1 MLLRVVLRRAVPGA
15 VWILTTVSGFGVGA
29 APKMDHQFS
38 GRFSIESQWYPES
51 AAHSGQRPHATGFVM
66 EPELYLESIAGWSFT
81 FAPFFRYDSADPR
94 RTHADLREA
103 YLLLFGEIGNDDW
116 ELRLGID
123 RVFWGVAESRHLV
136 DIVNQ
141 IDLVE
146 HPYKELKLGQPMA
159 HITWSGNWGTA
170 EIFGLPYHRPR
181 TFPGRSGRLRLPLVV
196 DKEQVSY
203 ESDAEQWDLSL
214 AARYSR
220 SLGPFDIGISAFDG
234 TSREPFLRLS
244 TDRSGA
250 PALVPHYEQI
260 RQFGL
265 DAQLTAGSWL
275 FKLEAIQRFDARDR
289 LGRKGDYAAS
299 VLGGEYTFYSVFG
312 STVDISLLGEW
323 NSDGRGQSATND
335 FQKDLFV
342 AARVAFN
349 DVQSTEILAST
360 LGDADS
366 TSRLLVFELSRRISD
381 QWSLSVEA
389 IAFLDI
395 DRADISYEIR
405 RDSFIDLNLI
415 YNF

>member
-1 MLLRVVLRRAVPGA
+1 MLRRVVLRCALPGA
-15 VWILTTVSGFGVGA
+15 IWILTTVSGFGVGA
-29 APKMDHQFS
+29 ETKIDHQFS

-51 AAHSGQRPHATGFVM
+51 AAHSGQRRHATGFVM

-81 FAPFFRYDSADPR
+81 LAPFFRYDSSDPR

-103 YLLLFGEIGNDDW
+103 YLLLFGEIGNDGW

-203 ESDAEQWDLSL
+203 ESEAEQWHLSL

-220 SLGPFDIGISAFDG
+220 SLGPFDIGISVFDG
-234 TSREPFLRLS
+234 TSREPFLLPS
-244 TDRSGA
+244 TDRSGV

-289 LGRKGDYAAS
+289 LGGKGDYAAS
-299 VLGGEYTFYSVFG
+299 VFGGEYTFYSVFG